1 MILINRNQQKY
12 YQNGLDSTNIRLT
25 NIKLEEEIEDM
36 IDKFDAEM
44 FRLHTEIEEL
54 RVIYETEKLELEQ
67 ARQLLGPML

>member
-1 MILINRNQQKY
+1 
-12 YQNGLDSTNIRLT
+12 
-25 NIKLEEEIEDM
+25 M